1 MRRRGD
7 HKVRSAYAAIVRR
20 FRFRDAYICAVILI
34 LAGFAIAASWPRA
47 PERYLPDFIP
57 WPSGGGVQVGDW
69 VRDEF
74 RLGLDLAGG
83 VSVTLEVAGEAA
95 SVRRGESLSSF
106 LAREGASRETV
117 ISLNPSLRDFDPAD
131 DDQPLPSWIETIV
144 LPLDVDAAQLS
155 ESVEEAR
162 RIIEERVSGFG
173 VSEAEVTIVGDDRIN
188 AQIPGVDADEAS
200 GLVGST
206 ALLEFREID
215 PVQSVVA
222 QPPTRLEVRDA
233 IDDVWMSGVRGDPE
247 LLNLRA
253 RSYFIPEEDEDVIV
267 AEEVRWI
274 PALGITEEGETVQLS
289 GRHLIAN
296 SITRT
301 LDDSAQPALA
311 FEFDDE
317 GARLMEQLTRRLA
330 PEQRPLGIFVDR
342 SLVSSPRVNSV
353 IADSGIINGLS
364 DEEALTLRR
373 QLRAGALP
381 INLRVLQNTEV
392 AATLGADSVV
402 ETVQAGAVAFLAIIV
417 FMIIYYRVPG
427 LLAALALIVY
437 AAGILATFKLV
448 PITLTL
454 AGIAGLVLSIGFA
467 VDGNVLIFERL
478 KEELR
483 LGRSLNGAVET
494 AWARAWPAIRDAN
507 ISTLITVT
515 ILWLFADALNQN
527 LIKSFALALLVGT
540 GFSFVTV
547 MTVTRTFMNLLVSSR
562 WVTSSRMFGV
572 RELVVLEEPRSSR
585 ARGSGATAND

>member
-1 MRRRGD
+1 M
-7 HKVRSAYAAIVRR
+7 RR
-20 FRFRDAYICAVILI
+20 FRFRDAYIFALILI
-34 LAGFAIAASWPRA
+34 LGGFAIAASWPGN
-47 PERYLPDFIP
+47 PDKYLPDFIP
-57 WPSGGGVQVGDW
+57 WPSGGGVELGGW
-69 VRDEF
+69 ERSEF

-95 SVRRGESLSSF
+95 PVRRGESLSAF
-106 LAREGASRETV
+106 LAREGVPRSAVME
-117 ISLNPSLRDFDPAD
+117 LNPALLELDPAD
-131 DDQPLPSWIETIV
+131 DDQPLPAAVDTIV
-144 LPLDVDAAQLS
+144 LPLEVDDDALA
-155 ESVEEAR
+155 EAVEESR
-162 RIIEERVSGFG
+162 RIIEERVNGFG
-173 VSEAEVTIVGDDRIN
+173 VSEAEVTVVGDQRIN

-206 ALLEFREID
+206 AQLEFREVD
-215 PVQSVVA
+215 PVQRFVPA
-222 QPPTRLEVRDA
+222 EPTALEVRDA
-233 IDDVWMSGVRGDPE
+233 VDDVWLAAVRGEPE
-247 LLNLRA
+247 LFGLRA
-253 RSYFIPEEDEDVIV
+253 RPYFIPEADEDVIV
-267 AEEVRWI
+267 VAGVRWI
-274 PALGITEEGETVQLS
+274 PALGITDDGDTVQLS
-289 GRHLIAN
+289 GRHLIGD
-296 SITRT
+296 SIMRT
-301 LDDSAQPALA
+301 LDESAEPALS

-317 GARLMEQLTRRLA
+317 GAELMEQITRRLA
-330 PEQRPLGIFVDR
+330 PSQEPLGIFVDR
-342 SLVSSPRVNSV
+342 ELISSPRVNAV
-353 IADSGIINGLS
+353 IADAGIINGLS
-364 DEEALTLRR
+364 EEDAVTLRR

-402 ETVQAGAVAFLAIIV
+402 DTVQAGVIAFAAIVV

-437 AAGILATFKLV
+437 AAGVMATFKLV

-507 ISTLITVT
+507 ISTIITVA

-547 MTVTRTFMNLLVSSR
+547 MTVTRTFMNLAVSSG
-562 WVTSSRMFGV
+562 WVRGSRLFGV
-572 RELVVLEEPRSSR
+572 RELVVLEEPRGRR
-585 ARGSGATAND
+585 AAAAEGGRE

>member
-1 MRRRGD
+1 M
-7 HKVRSAYAAIVRR
+7 RR
-20 FRFRDAYICAVILI
+20 FRFRDAYLCAVILI
-34 LAGFAIAASWPRA
+34 LAGFAIAASWPRD
-47 PERYLPDFIP
+47 PGRYLPDFIP
-57 WPSGGGVQVGDW
+57 WPAGGGVQVGDW

-95 SVRRGESLSSF
+95 SVRRGESLSAF
-106 LAREGASRETV
+106 LAREGVERETV
-117 ISLNPSLRDFDPAD
+117 IALNPSLRDRDPSD
-131 DDQPLPSWIETIV
+131 DDQPLPAEIDTIV
-144 LPLDVDAAQLS
+144 LPLDVDAAQIS

-162 RIIEERVSGFG
+162 RIIEERVNGFG

-206 ALLEFREID
+206 ARLEFREID
-215 PVQSVVA
+215 PVQSTV
-222 QPPTRLEVRDA
+222 PSPLTPLDIRDA
-233 IDDVWMSGVRGDPE
+233 VDDVWTSQVRASPDE
-247 LLNLRA
+247 FNLRA
-253 RSYFIPEEDEDVIV
+253 QSYFIPEEGEDVIV
-267 AEEVRWI
+267 AEGVRWI
-274 PALGITEEGETVQLS
+274 PAVGITEAGETLQLS
-289 GRHLIAN
+289 GRHLIAD

-301 LDDSAQPALA
+301 LDESALPALA
-311 FEFDDE
+311 FEFNDE

-342 SLVSSPRVNSV
+342 ELVSSPRVNSV

-364 DEEALTLRR
+364 EDESITLRR

-402 ETVQAGAVAFLAIIV
+402 QTVQAGAVAFLAIVV
-417 FMIIYYRVPG
+417 FMIVYYRAPG

-437 AAGILATFKLV
+437 AAGVMATFKLV

-507 ISTLITVT
+507 ISTIITVA

-562 WVTSSRMFGV
+562 LVTSSRMFGV
-572 RELVVLEEPRSSR
+572 RELVVLEEQRR
-585 ARGSGATAND
+585 QRTSGPASGGAAGGAGGND